1 MIRLYGVHTN
11 IRTINT
17 MKRILFLLIA
27 FLPLLATAQKVDT
40 KINDVTVYKNGAL
53 ISRSGKVNLKK
64 GDNELTL
71 VNLSTNL
78 DPKSIRLGVGNSEV
92 TIVSL
97 LHNFGVE
104 TSEEVK
110 KLREKNA
117 RRKEVIA
124 DSISILSSE
133 LKVINETK
141 SLILENK
148 KIGGDQG
155 VTAEQLI
162 KMTQLYKT
170 ELTNLETRGRKI
182 STQISRLH
190 TEQNT
195 ILNNE
200 YNAGQ
205 QGSKKISTIKLKLSA
220 PQDINGVNISLS
232 YLIFD
237 AKWTPYYEVR
247 VADADKPLQL
257 VYKARV
263 NQNSNEKWDN
273 VQLTLS
279 SGDPSMENQKP
290 AFETMYLPPVR
301 RQSGNKGWT
310 RPSSNLIYGTV
321 CDEDGEPIIGA
332 QVVEKGTTNGTI
344 TDFDGKFEFKMQNT
358 NNKIVFS
365 FIGYESQE
373 AVPGEKM
380 QIYLKEDEHEI
391 EEVVVVGYGSRNGGS
406 RGNAR
411 TASSVS
417 NSVPKVKAD
426 IPLELKNTLAVNEF
440 KIQIPYTIPADGQD
454 YAVSML
460 TYTIPAN
467 YKYASAPRFNKEV
480 FLMAEVPDLYQYSLL
495 KGPATI
501 YFNNIYQG
509 ESEIAPTLSDD
520 TLKLSIGSDK
530 MLAIDCQEIHS
541 KTNKAI
547 VGSSRK
553 VTKTFE
559 TTIRNNKNIAVDLD
573 LEDQYPIAKYS
584 DIKVSLTDN
593 GGAEV
598 NTQNGRLSWKI
609 HLEPH
614 ESKKVQFS
622 YEVKYPANQYNFNVE

>member
-1 MIRLYGVHTN
+1 
-11 IRTINT
+11 

-97 LHNFGVE
+97 LHEFGVE

-117 RRKEVIA
+117 RRKDVIS

-182 STQISRLH
+182 TSLISKLH

-200 YNAGQ
+200 YNTGQ

-310 RPSSNLIYGTV
+310 RPSSNLVYGNV
-321 CDEDGEPIIGA
+321 CDENGEPLIG
-332 QVVEKGTTNGTI
+332 VNVFEKGTTNGTI
-344 TDFDGKFEFKMQNT
+344 TDFDGHFEVKMQNI
-358 NNKIVFS
+358 NNKVCFS
-365 FIGYESQE
+365 FIGYEYQE
-373 AVPGEKM
+373 ADAGEKM
-380 QIYLKEDEHEI
+380 QIYMKEDDVVL
-391 EEVVVVGYGSRNGGS
+391 EEVVVIGYGSGRH
-406 RGNAR
+406 RGNRDNAR

-417 NSVPKVKAD
+417 NSVPKVTAS

-530 MLAIDCQEIHS
+530 MLAIDRQEIHS

-584 DIKVSLTDN
+584 DIKVTLTDN

-598 NTQNGRLSWKI
+598 NTQNGRLIWKI

-622 YEVKYPANQYNFNVE
+622 YEVRYPARQYNFNVE

>member
-1 MIRLYGVHTN
+1 
-11 IRTINT
+11 
-17 MKRILFLLIA
+17 MKHLLIA
-27 FLPLLATAQKVDT
+27 IITLLPLLSLAQKVDT
-40 KINDVTVYKNGAL
+40 KINEVTVYKNGAL

-78 DPKSIRLGVGNSEV
+78 DPKSIRLGVGNSDV

-97 LHNFGVE
+97 LHEFGVE

-117 RRKEVIA
+117 RRKDVIS

-182 STQISRLH
+182 SAQISKLN

-195 ILNNE
+195 ILQNE
-200 YNAGQ
+200 KIAEQ

-220 PQDINGVNISLS
+220 PKDINGVNISLS

-247 VADADKPLQL
+247 VADADQPLQL

-301 RQSGNKGWT
+301 RQSGNKSWT
-310 RPSSNLIYGTV
+310 RPSSNLIFGTV
-321 CDEDGEPIIGA
+321 CDEYGEPLPGVNVI
-332 QVVEKGTTNGTI
+332 EKGTNNGTI
-344 TDFDGKFEFKMQNT
+344 TDLDGEFSLRMNNI
-358 NNKIVFS
+358 NNKIQFQ

-373 AVPGEKM
+373 AEPGEKM
-380 QIYLKEDEHEI
+380 QIYLKEEELHI
-391 EEVVVVGYGSRNGGS
+391 EEVVVVGYGTKKNSGRD
-406 RGNAR
+406 NAR
-411 TASSVS
+411 TASNYSS
-417 NSVPKVKAD
+417 SAPRMKAD

-460 TYTIPAN
+460 TYSIPAE
-467 YKYASAPRFNKEV
+467 YKYATAPRFSKEV
-480 FLMAEVPDLYQYSLL
+480 FLMAEVSELYQYSLL

-509 ESEIAPTLSDD
+509 ESEIDPTLSDD

-530 MLAIDCQEIHS
+530 MIAIDRQEIHS

-547 VGSSRK
+547 IGSSRK

-559 TTIRNNKNIAVDLD
+559 TNIRNNKNIAVDID

-584 DIKVSLTDN
+584 DIKVALTDN

-598 NTQNGRLSWKI
+598 NTQNGRLNWKI

-614 ESKKVQFS
+614 ESQKVKFS